1 MADIGGELS
10 QATTDATK
18 SPAACVANSN
28 YDLFAWLDGST
39 YRCTRGPAWTSDTAR
54 GTGAGTTELQMLN
67 GIWTNKNAIT
77 NGPAANRGTY
87 VGTIRTNGSSL
98 VDFILGGAAAGG
110 TAAVLGLW
118 NAYNRVA
125 LSCNVRDTTSSWT
138 YATATKR
145 AANNSNGNRISMVR
159 GFDVDG
165 VPAFYSVVADGA
177 AGVYAQTTIGLD
189 STSAKA
195 TDASQGAIGNV
206 AVEGSLGAPYAGL
219 PGLGWHYL
227 QAIEVVTGGTA
238 TFYGN
243 NYAHLSA
250 TVQL

>member
-1 MADIGGELS
+1 M
-10 QATTDATK
+10 
-18 SPAACVANSN
+18 
-28 YDLFAWLDGST
+28 
-39 YRCTRGPAWTSDTAR
+39 
-54 GTGAGTTELQMLN
+54 
-67 GIWTNKNAIT
+67 
-77 NGPAANRGTY
+77 
-87 VGTIRTNGSSL
+87 
-98 VDFILGGAAAGG
+98 
-110 TAAVLGLW
+110 
-118 NAYNRVA
+118 
-125 LSCNVRDTTSSWT
+125 
-138 YATATKR
+138 
-145 AANNSNGNRISMVR
+145 
-159 GFDVDG
+159 
-165 VPAFYSVVADGA
+165 SV
-177 AGVYAQTTIGLD
+177 D